1 MRPEEQNISTLS
13 KNVTRS
19 VRGSLDLT
27 LYTSLVN
34 FTITISLEFCEGELV
49 VQEKIRRETRVS
61 KYT

>member
-34 FTITISLEFCEGELV
+34 FTITISMEFCEGELV